1 MSDWA
6 DKFRHYSLR
15 TNFHLG
21 LTRPMLE
28 YLCAV
33 AQDCWWDRA
42 IFRSGEAPDN
52 FIASSKS
59 LLSRGLIR
67 NSKEPRRKW
76 NNLYEIRSHHELT
89 PAGEAVVKLLRI
101 TGLFIEADLAAE
113 RKAMRVNR

>member
-1 MSDWA
+1 MSEWA

-42 IFRSGEAPDN
+42 IFRSGTAPDN
-52 FIASSKS
+52 FIASSHS
-59 LLSRGLIR
+59 LMKRGLIEE
-67 NSKEPRRKW
+67 SKRPRKKW
-76 NNLYEIRSHHELT
+76 SNLYEIQAAHVLT

-101 TGLFIEADLAAE
+101 TGLFIESDLAE
-113 RKAMRVNR
+113 QRKEARRKR